1 MLSKSLGGVFALGA
15 AVIGGLVGA
24 TLGITLTVMTGRPV
38 VSLVLFAAATGGL
51 MFGVLLAGALL
62 VLATDLK

>member
-38 VSLVLFAAATGGL
+38 VRLVLLAAATGGL